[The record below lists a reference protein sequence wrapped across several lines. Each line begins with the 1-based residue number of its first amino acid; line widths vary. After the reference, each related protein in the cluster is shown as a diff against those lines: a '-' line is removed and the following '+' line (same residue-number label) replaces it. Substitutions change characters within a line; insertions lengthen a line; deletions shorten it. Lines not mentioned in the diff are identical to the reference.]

1 MVDQSHSPVYQLAFL
16 DISQFVQEP
25 LRTGVQRV
33 LVKIIENMPRGCIM
47 PFRVV
52 DEKHVA
58 ILDPAIFDICVRYF
72 YGQTPS
78 ARAQVAATQGLAHA
92 SSEEERLIKLIGSH
106 PLAVLQAERFFNR
119 AATIINLESF
129 SQPERSRF
137 YISCPPSARHKVF
150 HFIHDFLLFEAP
162 HVFPQLNWRYASD
175 YVLLFEAYRN
185 AGGYLVSTAEMVG
198 KCAHYFNRP
207 AADAHIVRFGGN
219 TFTDKGELAGGQRA
233 GRRHVVVL
241 GTIEPRKYPLT
252 VVQALDEIARHHP
265 DVDCTVVGG
274 WGWVEASTRA
284 PIEEIFASGTVRHR
298 TGLGDDELTSLMSSA
313 DVGVYVSS
321 TEGFGLPVIEFGAL
335 GVPLVTNR
343 AVPAASLVMGES
355 VTVLDEVTPATLI
368 AAIEQQLQAAHARVK
383 YYPWTWADG
392 ASDVLAATPFAEIP
406 TSTFRGIAGWQS
418 SVQLVR
424 LLRNK
429 SLDWEALKQA
439 VHDKVSDDPGLSFEL
454 FGPQAGEI
462 TTSVRQMVLES
473 VSEIVSDNHH
483 LVFWGDFIQIE
494 PILAELARA
503 LAAENYL
510 DGLSRAFIT
519 FLNRPIDGRA
529 ASEAMRINGLPSVF
543 ARIVDLIYSN
553 EAAVALRDQIR
564 IPLITVIR
572 AIREVATAWLE
583 THVDLFLINE
593 KLGLSAPTLEEVLM
607 AENFRKAEISK
618 LELLIYFTDQR
629 PLRGDAFDLFLEV
642 VARLCRERGP
652 LIGAPPVDTA
662 VVEAEPSKSK
672 PQGVESLPRSF
683 MRPLS
688 ATSPAFSEGW
698 YGIEY
703 AGSNMF
709 RWMGPK
715 SAITNPEPARALREV
730 KLDVQ
735 HVYGSHEP
743 VIQATLGG
751 KPADITMEEKEQG
764 QGWILTLSAGAD
776 GVRAPQIR
784 IESLI
789 SDSPANAEGSADNR
803 VLSLCILGATLI
815 YRD

>member
-1 MVDQSHSPVYQLAFL
+1 MYQLAFL

-78 ARAQVAATQGLAHA
+78 TRAQVAAAQGLTHA
-92 SSEEERLIKLIGSH
+92 SSEEERLIKLIGNH
-106 PLAVLQAERFFNR
+106 PLAVLQAERFFDR

-185 AGGYLVSTAEMVG
+185 AGGYLVSTAEMAG
-198 KCAHYFNRP
+198 KCAHYFSRP
-207 AADAHIVRFGGN
+207 AADTHIVRFGGD
-219 TFTDKGELAGGQRA
+219 TFTGEGGAAGGQHA

-252 VVQALDEIARHHP
+252 VVQALDEIARRHP
-265 DVDCTVVGG
+265 DVDCTMAGG
-274 WGWVEASTRA
+274 WGWVEAATRA
-284 PIEEIFASGTVRHR
+284 RIEEIFASGTVRHR
-298 TGLGDDELTSLMSSA
+298 TGLGDDELASLMSSA
-313 DVGVYVSS
+313 DVGIYVSS

-335 GVPLVTNR
+335 GIPLVTNR

-355 VTVLDEVTPATLI
+355 VSVLDEVTPATLI
-368 AAIEQQLQAAHARVK
+368 AAIERQLQTAHARVK
-383 YYPWTWADG
+383 YYPWTWADS

-406 TSTFRGIAGWQS
+406 TSAFRGIAGWQS
-418 SVQLVR
+418 CIQLVR
-424 LLRNK
+424 LLRDK
-429 SLDWEALKQA
+429 SLDWEALKKA
-439 VHDKVSDDPGLSFEL
+439 VHDEVTSDSGLSFEL
-454 FGPQAGEI
+454 FGPQAGEV
-462 TTSVRQMVLES
+462 TTSIRQVILES
-473 VSEIVSDNHH
+473 VSEVVSDNQH
-483 LVFWGDFIQIE
+483 LVYWGDFIQIE
-494 PILAELARA
+494 PLLAELARA

-529 ASEAMRINGLPSVF
+529 ASEAMGISGLPRVF
-543 ARIVDLIYSN
+543 SRIVDLIYSD
-553 EAAVALRDQIR
+553 EAAAALRDQIR
-564 IPLITVIR
+564 IPLVAVIR
-572 AIREVATAWLE
+572 AIREVAAAWLE
-583 THVDLFLINE
+583 PHVDLFLINE
-593 KLGLSAPTLEEVLM
+593 QLGLPAPSLEEVLM
-607 AENFRKAEISK
+607 AENFRKSEISK
-618 LELLIYFTDQR
+618 LELLIYFADRR

-642 VARLCRERGP
+642 VARLCRERGT
-652 LIGAPPVDTA
+652 LIGAPSIATA
-662 VVEAEPSKSK
+662 VEEAEPGKSK
-672 PQGVESLPRSF
+672 PQGVASLPRSF
-683 MRPLS
+683 MRTLPAAS
-688 ATSPAFSEGW
+688 AAFSDGW
-698 YGIEY
+698 YAIEY
-703 AGSNMF
+703 AGSNIF
-709 RWMGPK
+709 RWMGSK
-715 SAITNPEPARALREV
+715 STIANPEPARALREV

-751 KPADITMEEKEQG
+751 KPADINVEEKERG
-764 QGWILTLSAGAD
+764 RGWILTLSAGAD
-776 GVRAPQIR
+776 GIQTPQIG
-784 IESLI
+784 IESLV
-789 SDSPANAEGSADNR
+789 SDSPAIAEGSTDNR
-803 VLSLCILGATLI
+803 VLSLCVLGATLI

>member
-1 MVDQSHSPVYQLAFL
+1 MYQLAFL

-78 ARAQVAATQGLAHA
+78 ARAHMAVAQGLTHA
-92 SSEEERLIKLIGSH
+92 SSEEERLIKLIGSR

-137 YISCPPSARHKVF
+137 YISCPLSARHKVF

-207 AADAHIVRFGGN
+207 AADAHIVRFGGD
-219 TFTDKGELAGGQRA
+219 TFTGKSEAADGQHA

-252 VVQALDEIARHHP
+252 VVQALDEIARRHP
-265 DVDCTVVGG
+265 DVDCTIVGG
-274 WGWVEASTRA
+274 WGWVEGSTRA

-298 TGLGDDELTSLMSSA
+298 TGLGDDELASLMSGA
-313 DVGVYVSS
+313 DVGIYVSS

-343 AVPAASLVMGES
+343 AVPAASLVMGEA
-355 VTVLDEVTPATLI
+355 VTVLDEVTPDTLI
-368 AAIEQQLQAAHARVK
+368 IAIERQLQVAHARVK
-383 YYPWTWADG
+383 YYPWSWADG
-392 ASDVLAATPFAEIP
+392 ANDVLAATPFVEMP
-406 TSTFRGIAGWQS
+406 TSAFRGITGWQS
-418 SVQLVR
+418 CIQLVR
-424 LLRNK
+424 LLRDK
-429 SLDWEALKQA
+429 SLEWEALKKA
-439 VHDKVSDDPGLSFEL
+439 VDDKITDDSGLSFML
-454 FGPQAGEI
+454 FGPHAGDV
-462 TTSVRQMVLES
+462 TTAIREVVLES
-473 VSEIVSDNHH
+473 VSEIVSDNQH
-483 LVFWGDFIQIE
+483 LIYWGDFIQIE
-494 PILAELARA
+494 PLLAELARA

-519 FLNRPIDGRA
+519 FLKRPIDGRA
-529 ASEAMRINGLPSVF
+529 ASEAMCISGLPRVF

-553 EAAVALRDQIR
+553 EAAEALRDQTR
-564 IPLITVIR
+564 LPLITVIS
-572 AIREVATAWLE
+572 AIREVTAAWLE
-583 THVDLFLINE
+583 NHVDLFLINE
-593 KLGLSAPTLEEVLM
+593 KLGLAAPTLEEVLM
-607 AENFRKAEISK
+607 AENFRKAQISK
-618 LELLIYFTDQR
+618 LEMLIYFADQR
-629 PLRGDAFDLFLEV
+629 PLCGDAFDLFLEV
-642 VARLCRERGP
+642 VARLCRERGT
-652 LIGAPPVDTA
+652 LIGAPPAATA
-662 VVEAEPSKSK
+662 VVEAEPGKSK
-672 PQGVESLPRSF
+672 PQGMKSLPRSF

-688 ATSPAFSEGW
+688 VASPAFSEGW

-703 AGSNMF
+703 AGSNIF

-715 SAITNPEPARALREV
+715 STIVNPEPTRALREV

-751 KPADITMEEKEQG
+751 KPSDLTVEEKDQG
-764 QGWILTLSAGAD
+764 TGWVLTFSAGAD
-776 GVRAPQIR
+776 GVQAPQIG
-784 IESLI
+784 IESLV
-789 SDSPANAEGSADNR
+789 SDSPATAEGSADNR
-803 VLSLCILGATLI
+803 VLSLCVLGATLI